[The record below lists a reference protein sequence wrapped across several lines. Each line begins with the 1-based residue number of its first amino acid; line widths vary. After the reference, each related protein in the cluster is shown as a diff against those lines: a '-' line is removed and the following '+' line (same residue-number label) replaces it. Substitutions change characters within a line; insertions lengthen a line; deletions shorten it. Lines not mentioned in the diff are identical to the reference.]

1 MRTGMFWDAP
11 IGANSA
17 VLDMISTWPDDIR
30 LKLWNGSSIA
40 SPGTG
45 VRVKGAEQ

>member
-1 MRTGMFWDAP
+1 MVCEAP

-17 VLDMISTWPDDIR
+17 VLEITSSWPDAIR

-40 SPGTG
+40 W
-45 VRVKGAEQ
+45 